1 MILFKKKCYK
11 FSDKNRILFES
22 WMINFLET
30 KGSFF
35 VGNRFALPGMPSY
48 RIISFGEDDVLKL
61 YVCFSEPVK
70 IKDKKGNTYSL
81 IGNDGVF
88 ESFISTFD
96 AEYINTLL
104 EKFSSNTN

>member
-11 FSDKNRILFES
+11 FSDKNRILFEK

-30 KGSFF
+30 KGSHD
-35 VGNRFALPGMPSY
+35 VGNRFSLSGMPPY
-48 RIISFGEDDVLKL
+48 KLITFGEGDDMKL
-61 YVCFSEPVK
+61 YTYFSDPVK
-70 IKDKKGNTYSL
+70 IKGKKGNTYSL